1 MLQYGGKTTAWRPSR
16 RLAGRNGEGRK
27 AMSRCHLLNKRS
39 VGELSMA
46 SGVEIN
52 SSQRAAT
59 KKVLKEYADVNIT
72 SILFLKCL

>member
-1 MLQYGGKTTAWRPSR
+1 
-16 RLAGRNGEGRK
+16 
-27 AMSRCHLLNKRS
+27 MSRCHLLNKRS
-39 VGELSMA
+39 IGELSMA